1 MSKPNKTP
9 MTPERASAIQRTAD
23 LKPNP
28 SPKQMAFKA
37 KAASAAAKNKSK

>member
-9 MTPERASAIQRTAD
+9 ITRSRASAIQRAVD

-28 SPKQMAFKA
+28 SPKQTAFKA
-37 KAASAAAKNKSK
+37 KAASAAARNKLK